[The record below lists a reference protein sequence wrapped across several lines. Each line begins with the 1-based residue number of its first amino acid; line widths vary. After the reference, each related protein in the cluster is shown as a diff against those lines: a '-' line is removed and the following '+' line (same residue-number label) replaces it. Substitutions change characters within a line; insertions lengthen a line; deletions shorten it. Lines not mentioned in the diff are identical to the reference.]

1 MMNAG
6 QVQEENQAAI
16 RRVVRNMQDA
26 QNTKNGELYAS
37 AFAQEHDCIA
47 INNMFLPNQTRQ
59 DNARIHQRLF
69 DESRSSVAGA
79 YGKVEVRLKVAKVRL
94 LTPRVAVVHARSEFR
109 VKHQPEKKTKSIVT
123 AVMQKR
129 EGGKSWLSTMLPS
142 RSGGRKIPDS

>member
-37 AFAQEHDCIA
+37 AFAQEHDYIA
-47 INNMFLPNQTRQ
+47 INNVFLPNQTRQ

-79 YGKVEVRLKVAKVRL
+79 YGKVEVRQRL
-94 LTPRVAVVHARSEFR
+94 PRFAS
-109 VKHQPEKKTKSIVT
+109 
-123 AVMQKR
+123 
-129 EGGKSWLSTMLPS
+129 LPRGS
-142 RSGGRKIPDS
+142 PWFMRGANSV